1 MILKERKF
9 FFEMYL
15 IYFKEITKSKTSNK
29 KKILTI
35 CSRVI
40 FDLKKN
46 ILLIKFDE
54 EIIGFFIISYSRNI
68 SGNKV
73 CYINDIFLKINFRK
87 KSFAYKVVKKF
98 ILAGRK
104 KGIKQFRIEILKQN
118 TKIMSFWNN
127 FKPEEKSTNYIIN

>member
-15 IYFKEITKSKTSNK
+15 IYFKEITKSKKSNK
-29 KKILTI
+29 KKMLTI

-54 EIIGFFIISYSRNI
+54 EIIGFFIISHSRNI

-73 CYINDIFLKINFRK
+73 CYINDLFLKTNFRK

>member
-73 CYINDIFLKINFRK
+73 CYINDIFLKKNFRK

>member
-1 MILKERKF
+1 
-9 FFEMYL
+9 MYL

-73 CYINDIFLKINFRK
+73 CYINDIFLKTNFRK